1 MGASA
6 ELVHGTTTAAQAYP
20 WRFTPHPEVWVLV
33 AGLALL
39 YWYAVTRIGPSATR
53 PDEPV
58 VTASQVRWFVAGLLL
73 LWVASDWP
81 VHDIAERYL
90 YSVHM
95 VQHLLLSLVVPPMI
109 LLATPTWLAR
119 MVVGTGAPYR
129 VLRFLTRPVTA
140 TLIFNAVV
148 AASHIPGVVNASS
161 SSAPL
166 HYLVH
171 VVVVAAAVIMWTPVA
186 GPLPELRF
194 SLPVQM
200 VFLFMQSIIP
210 TVPAGW
216 LTFAEGV
223 VYKAYDVPTRLAGMS
238 VAHDQQLA
246 GLVMKIVGGFYLWFV
261 IAVLFIRFAT
271 KQQEDD
277 RAGGMA
283 LDRRAPVST
292 PTGTLTWEQVQ
303 RQLDAAPPAPP
314 HPVDRPTS

>member
-6 ELVHGTTTAAQAYP
+6 ELVHGSTMAAQADP

-33 AGLALL
+33 GGLALL
-39 YWYAVTRIGPSATR
+39 YWYAITRIGPTATR

-58 VTASQVRWFVAGLLL
+58 VTASQVRWFVAGLVL

-81 VHDIAERYL
+81 VHDIAEGYL

-95 VQHLLLSLVVPPMI
+95 VQHLLLSLVIPPMV

-119 MVVGTGAPYR
+119 MVVGSGVPYR

-148 AASHIPGVVNASS
+148 AATHIPGVVNASA

-171 VVVVAAAVIMWTPVA
+171 VVVVAAALIMWTPVA

-194 SLPVQM
+194 TLPVQM
-200 VFLFMQSIIP
+200 IFLFMQSIIP

-246 GLVMKIVGGFYLWFV
+246 GLVMKTVGGFYLWFV
-261 IAVLFIRFAT
+261 IAMLFIRFAT

-277 RAGGMA
+277 RAGGMP
-283 LDRRAPVST
+283 LDRRAPVAT
-292 PTGTLTWEQVQ
+292 AAGTLTWEEVE
-303 RQLDAAPPAPP
+303 RQLKTAPPAPTD
-314 HPVDRPTS
+314 PVDRPTS